1 MDKMVINQ
9 LPSETL
15 RGNRVF
21 VRLDAASEPSS
32 SSELFDE
39 SKLRS
44 SLPTLEYLMGVGA
57 RTIIGTHL
65 WETERQSGGVAQTRS
80 TGWTTDGTAW
90 PARAEA
96 RRSYWA

>member
-32 SSELFDE
+32 SSGG
-39 SKLRS
+39 
-44 SLPTLEYLMGVGA
+44 TGAGA
-57 RTIIGTHL
+57 R
-65 WETERQSGGVAQTRS
+65 VA
-80 TGWTTDGTAW
+80 DV
-90 PARAEA
+90 
-96 RRSYWA
+96 